1 MDITDVTNISAT
13 RAPMNRRAINVNK
26 AIVDTQTSRKRRTS
40 ANVIRVGGV
49 GWRVRKDRRKKD
61 KRGSTGKI

>member
-1 MDITDVTNISAT
+1 MDITDVTNILAT
-13 RAPMNRRAINVNK
+13 KAPMIRRAINVNK
-26 AIVDTQTSRKRRTS
+26 AIMDTPTSRKRRTS

-61 KRGSTGKI
+61 ERGSTGKI